1 MVPFLVGVFLWP
13 AIATADVGSIDHTL
27 RRQPAYTA
35 KPHYCLLLFGPEG
48 KTRVWLVAA
57 GEAFYADT
65 NGDGDLT
72 QPGKRVYSVGNS
84 RSFVPLDHSI
94 GWMWFPVPEHVRIY
108 NVGGAFPFLR

>member
-1 MVPFLVGVFLWP
+1 MLLLLGWALLWP
-13 AIATADVGSIDHTL
+13 ITATADSLPIDRTL
-27 RRQPAYTA
+27 RREPAYGA
-35 KPHYCLLLFGPEG
+35 KPQYCLLLFGPERQ
-48 KTRVWLVAA
+48 TRVWLVAA

-94 GWMWFPVPEHVRIY
+94 GWMWFPVPEHVRIHH
-108 NVGGAFPFLR
+108 VGGAFPFLR